1 MNHLTLHSFPA
12 LLLNPGPPELQL
24 FQEAQ
29 CGQAT
34 RIQDAKYVID
44 FKKNL
49 DFLITSTFKVQNFP
63 QLSFK

>member
-44 FKKNL
+44 FKK
-49 DFLITSTFKVQNFP
+49 I
-63 QLSFK
+63 